1 MSDRL
6 VTSAFS
12 NNDVILEQ
20 VIWSKMMSPQGKL
33 TALACHQTNKV
44 NKVYLFTNRPLG
56 VRSTG
61 MRVKSKQGAQST

>member
-33 TALACHQTNKV
+33 TARALACHQTNKV
-44 NKVYLFTNRPLG
+44 NKVYLFTNRPL
-56 VRSTG
+56 
-61 MRVKSKQGAQST
+61 